1 MDLSRIA
8 RVAHEGTVVREGPR
22 DSVALFDEGVG
33 VLLSHKPGQA
43 GPPQVAHYDQR
54 LPRRTFDV
62 ELRNLPRGAV
72 VLGRVRRAARV
83 ADMHLERAVLEAG
96 EPPAVLVSPLI
107 GCPDGTHTLR
117 RKVRKLL
124 EQVVVD
130 GSATHHPYHP
140 AHCAAI
146 RAGLYESGVRHRR
159 VGSAGH
165 ALPRTKS
172 SGGNL
177 ARRAPPPPAM
187 NRNAFPGAPSLRR
200 SASAV
205 TQPVVGDQVP
215 LVALPTSPLP
225 FQTF

>member
-1 MDLSRIA
+1 
-8 RVAHEGTVVREGPR
+8 
-22 DSVALFDEGVG
+22 
-33 VLLSHKPGQA
+33 
-43 GPPQVAHYDQR
+43 
-54 LPRRTFDV
+54 
-62 ELRNLPRGAV
+62 
-72 VLGRVRRAARV
+72 
-83 ADMHLERAVLEAG
+83 MHLERAVLEAG

-159 VGSAGH
+159 VGSAGRS
-165 ALPRTKS
+165 LPRTKR

-177 ARRAPPPPAM
+177 TRRGPPPPSKQKKSF
-187 NRNAFPGAPSLRR
+187 RE
-200 SASAV
+200 AS
-205 TQPVVGDQVP
+205 
-215 LVALPTSPLP
+215 S
-225 FQTF
+225 